1 MDDEMTAVS
10 TGVIYVH
17 SAPRAL
23 SPHVEWAVSRVLG
36 RGVTFSWKPQPILE
50 GTQRT
55 EYYWQGAPG
64 SGAALASALRGWNHL
79 RYEVT
84 EDPSYG
90 GDGGRWCHTPSL
102 GIFYCQT
109 DAAGNMV
116 VNENILRRALET
128 AGPNDNALS
137 LALEG
142 ALGAPWDAELD
153 VFRHASDDAVVS
165 WLHQV
170 G

>member
-1 MDDEMTAVS
+1 
-10 TGVIYVH
+10 
-17 SAPRAL
+17 
-23 SPHVEWAVSRVLG
+23 
-36 RGVTFSWKPQPILE
+36 
-50 GTQRT
+50 
-55 EYYWQGAPG
+55 
-64 SGAALASALRGWNHL
+64 L

-102 GIFYCQT
+102 GIFHSQT

-128 AGPNDNALS
+128 AGPNDSALS

-153 VFRHASDDAVVS
+153 VFRYASDDAAVT